1 MRKNKPLFFVFLA
14 ALALL
19 ALSIGLGV
27 QSLSLQKEQALS
39 TYQLA
44 GVRAY
49 LDHIGKPM
57 YSLVYEQDDPDLIT
71 EKKLTFGPYD
81 KATQKIPLMVA
92 VEPKTDFPV
101 TQASLTMDGTVI
113 PLKQEGQQFHGT
125 LSLAI
130 QDVKTITGVTFQGE
144 GREATA
150 KVRWVAEPKRNVLP
164 SCYSQV
170 QRSSSG
176 APLIQKGNEQSI
188 DSTLTFAFYDFPPHS
203 GTIQTASLLL
213 YVNGTLTET
222 KEIPFRHTTSY
233 DPFQDTSLTLNVRVK
248 ATVPQGSECTCVFE
262 ATDSNGF
269 RYRHTAL
276 ICRDVDPR
284 SNPEIKDIESSN
296 VTQVFDAN
304 GTHLFDL
311 LTGHT
316 WSF

>member
-1 MRKNKPLFFVFLA
+1 MRKNKPFFFVSLA

-27 QSLSLQKEQALS
+27 YSLSLQKERDLS
-39 TYQLA
+39 NYQIA
-44 GVRAY
+44 GARAY

-57 YSLVYEQDDPDLIT
+57 YSLVYEQDDPDLIA
-71 EKKLTFGPYD
+71 EKELTFGPYD

-113 PLKQEGQQFHGT
+113 PLKQEGEQFHGT

-144 GREATA
+144 GREETA
-150 KVRWVAEPKRNVLP
+150 KIRWVAEPKRNVLP

-170 QRSSSG
+170 QSSSTG
-176 APLIQKGNEQSI
+176 IPFIQTGSERTVNSN
-188 DSTLTFAFYDFPPHS
+188 LTFAFYDFPAHS

-222 KEIPFRHTTSY
+222 KEIPVRHIQGDSA
-233 DPFQDTSLTLNVRVK
+233 LTLNVRVK
-248 ATVPQGSECTCVFE
+248 ATIPEGSECTCVFE

-269 RYRHTAL
+269 CYRHTAL
-276 ICRDVDPR
+276 ICRDIDPIQ
-284 SNPEIKDIESSN
+284 NPEIKDIESSN
-296 VTQVFDAN
+296 ITQVFDAN